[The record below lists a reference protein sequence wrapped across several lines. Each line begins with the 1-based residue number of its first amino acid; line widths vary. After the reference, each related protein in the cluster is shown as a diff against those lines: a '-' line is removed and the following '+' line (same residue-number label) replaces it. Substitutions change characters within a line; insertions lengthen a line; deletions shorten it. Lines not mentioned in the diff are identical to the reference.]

1 MISRVCASGLLLT
14 MLYVLGCGGNS
25 ATKVKMIP
33 VKGTVKLDGK
43 PMAEGEVHFVV
54 TGQAPSIVPVKDG
67 AYAGTVAVGKNTVQV
82 FSYKAGP
89 PMTTDPSNA
98 PTKINFIPDRYN
110 NTSKLSADV
119 AEGGANDFPF
129 EVTSR

>member
-1 MISRVCASGLLLT
+1 
-14 MLYVLGCGGNS
+14 MLCVLGCGGSS
-25 ATKVKMIP
+25 ASKVKMIP
-33 VKGTVKLDGK
+33 VKGTIKLDGK
-43 PMAEGEVHFVV
+43 EMAEGEVHFLV
-54 TGQAPSIVPVKDG
+54 TGQAPSILPVKNG
-67 AYAGTVAVGKNTVQV
+67 AYVGTAVVGKNTVQV

-89 PMTTDPSNA
+89 PMSTDPSKT
-98 PTKINFIPDRYN
+98 PTKVNFIPDRFN